1 MKTYLA
7 LILIIGISSVIC
19 DSNAKRSQKTSIK
32 NLRSFFKKIR
42 IYTDLINI
50 IQKLVVTKKKPDK
63 KVSVEDV
70 FNIVYDDINP
80 IHIDRKHES
89 CKNIVELSEKLRK
102 PTRIR
107 KRNYFLEYLDA

>member
-50 IQKLVVTKKKPDK
+50 IQKLVVTKKKPNK

-80 IHIDRKHES
+80 IHIDKTHEN
-89 CKNIVELSEKLRK
+89 CKNIEELSEKLRK